1 MRIKRGRAHIKR
13 RKNILKQTKGYRW
26 GRKSKI
32 KLAKTALLKAG
43 VYAYRDR
50 RAKKRAAR
58 ALWHVRLNAA
68 TRELGLNYSTLI
80 NKLNKA
86 KIKIDR
92 KSLANLASAYPAV
105 FAKIVEK
112 VK

>member
-13 RKNILKQTKGYRW
+13 RKNILKWTKGYRW

-32 KLAKTALLKAG
+32 KLAKTAMLKAG

-50 RAKKRAAR
+50 RNKKRAAK
-58 ALWHVRLNAA
+58 ALWHIRINAA
-68 TRELGLNYSTLI
+68 SRPLGASYSVLM
-80 NKLNKA
+80 NKLRKA
-86 KIKIDR
+86 KIKIDQ
-92 KSLANLASAYPAV
+92 KSLSDLALNYPAV
-105 FAKIVEK
+105 FSKIIEK